1 MFDED
6 KSPMPPSGKRFL
18 DYSKFN
24 WNTVRL
30 YFDCIL
36 HGIEKKANYPTVL
49 EFLVFLGHD
58 GQLEIESGL
67 EEKAFVNLVK
77 QVKANERNLFISKG
91 QGSNFLQ
98 TKFVYS

>member
-24 WNTVRL
+24 YDTVRL
-30 YFDCIL
+30 YFDIL

-67 EEKAFVNLVK
+67 EEEAFVNLVK

-98 TKFVYS
+98 IKFVYS